1 MNLSDCNEGLQHL
14 SVFSGMCRVEAISNT
29 YTTLSISSKD
39 SHADIERVRENEKE
53 KEEGIVC
60 FLTDVASFSDVS
72 HYS

>member
-1 MNLSDCNEGLQHL
+1 
-14 SVFSGMCRVEAISNT
+14 MCRVEAISNT